1 MDKQSQLNKNLLE
14 NNLDVYKKLEE
25 AENERKKVV
34 EKAFK
39 LKKNG
44 LISGDIYDFLNYE
57 YSCKTLEELI
67 ENKEEK

>member
-34 EKAFK
+34 DKAYK
-39 LKKNG
+39 LKSNG
-44 LISGDIYDFLNYE
+44 LISGDIYNFLNYE
-57 YSCKTLEELI
+57 YTCKTIEEL
-67 ENKEEK
+67 KEEKETK

>member
-25 AENERKKVV
+25 AEDNREKVYD
-34 EKAFK
+34 KAFK

-44 LISGDIYDFLNYE
+44 LISGDIYDFLKFE
-57 YSCKTLEELI
+57 YTCKTIEELK
-67 ENKEEK
+67 KEKETK